1 MQTIIIK
8 AGKEKQLVR
17 HHPWVF
23 SGAIDT
29 KPSALETG
37 ASRVESFDHRFI
49 AWGWYDGKSHIP
61 LRLLSWDETETI
73 DDGWFKKTIA
83 QSVMSRAPFFADKQ
97 GGTTTFRIIYGEAD
111 FLPGLVV
118 DVYGT
123 MLLITISAR
132 IAWDQRELI
141 AETLEGLLSPTL
153 ILLTVDSAFAGAEQL
168 KEATLYRQDGAWF
181 TPAKRLEPVR
191 FREDSILYEIIPGT
205 GQKSGFYCDRREI
218 RMRMEAYAHD
228 AVVLDLGSYTGAFA
242 LHALRGGAAHVDL
255 IDSSAS
261 ALEQAVHH
269 IAINEEA
276 GVIPKGSSS
285 RITTKTADMFEQ
297 LRTIANDHY
306 NLIIIDP
313 PKLASTKAQT
323 EGALKA
329 YKDLNRLAMERIR
342 HNGIIVSLSSSGNVT
357 AEMLRLM
364 LAFSATDAHV
374 EVQILHW
381 FSHDED
387 HPIRLSFPESSYLN
401 GYLVRVLRR

>member
-23 SGAIDT
+23 SGAIE
-29 KPSALETG
+29 KGSSNLESG
-37 ASRVESFDHRFI
+37 PSRVVSAEGRFI
-49 AWGWYDGKSHIP
+49 AWGWYDEKSHIP
-61 LRLLSWDETETI
+61 LRLLSWHEEETI
-73 DDGWFKKTIA
+73 DDAWFKRTIA
-83 QSVMSRAPFFADKQ
+83 ESVMRRASFFSDKQ

-111 FLPGLVV
+111 FLPGLVC

-123 MLLITISAR
+123 MLNITISAR
-132 IAWDQRELI
+132 VAWEHRTLI
-141 AETLEGLLSPTL
+141 VETLSGILSPTL
-153 ILLTVDSAFAGAEQL
+153 VLLTVDPAFAGVEQL
-168 KEATLYRQDGAWF
+168 KETTLYWQDGDWF
-181 TPAKRLEPVR
+181 IPSKRLEAIR
-191 FREDSILYEIIPGT
+191 FREDSIIYEVIPGT

-218 RMRMEAYAHD
+218 RTTMERYAKD
-228 AVVLDLGSYTGAFA
+228 AVALDLGSYTGAFA
-242 LHALRGGAAHVDL
+242 LHALRGGAKSVDL
-255 IDSSAS
+255 VDSSAS
-261 ALEQAVHH
+261 ALEQATAH
-269 IAINEEA
+269 IAINEEE
-276 GVIPKGSSS
+276 GIIPKGSGE
-285 RITTKTADMFEQ
+285 RATTTVADMFEH
-297 LRTIANDHY
+297 LRAIENDHY

-323 EGALKA
+323 DGALKA
-329 YKDLNRLAMERIR
+329 YKDLNRLAMERIQ

-374 EVQILHW
+374 EIQILHA
-381 FSHDED
+381 FSQDED

>member
-23 SGAIDT
+23 SGAIE
-29 KPSALETG
+29 KGSSKLESG
-37 ASRVESFDHRFI
+37 PSRVVSAEGRFI
-49 AWGWYDGKSHIP
+49 AWGWYDEKSHIP
-61 LRLLSWDETETI
+61 LRLLSWNEADTI
-73 DDGWFKKTIA
+73 DDAWFKRTIA
-83 QSVMSRAPFFADKQ
+83 ESVMRRASFFSDKQ

-123 MLLITISAR
+123 MLLATLSAR
-132 IAWDQRELI
+132 IAWEHRDLI
-141 AETLEGLLSPTL
+141 VETLSGILSPTL
-153 ILLTVDSAFAGAEQL
+153 VLLSVDPAFAGAEQL
-168 KEATLYRQDGAWF
+168 KETTLYWQDGDWF
-181 TPAKRLEPVR
+181 IPSKRLDAIR
-191 FREDSILYEIIPGT
+191 FREDSILYEVIPGT

-218 RMRMEAYAHD
+218 RRRMAAYAKD
-228 AVVLDLGSYTGAFA
+228 AVVLDVGSYTGAFA
-242 LHALRGGAAHVDL
+242 LHALRAGAASVDL

-276 GVIPKGSSS
+276 GVIPEGSGK
-285 RITTKTADMFEQ
+285 RATTKVADMFEE
-297 LRTIANDHY
+297 LRAIENDHY
-306 NLIIIDP
+306 DLIIIDP

-323 EGALKA
+323 DGALKA

-374 EVQILHW
+374 EIQILGA
-381 FSHDED
+381 FSQDED

-401 GYLVRVLRR
+401 GYLIRVLRR